1 MDYNNGGHDMGVVVV
16 DHERRRGDEAGPGA
30 HEEHVHVGVAH
41 GQDVPVVS
49 TFDFATEL
57 VGATDT
63 LDAAV
68 TAAST

>member
-1 MDYNNGGHDMGVVVV
+1 MGVVVV
-16 DHERRRGDEAGPGA
+16 GHERRGDDEEGPGA
-30 HEEHVHVGVAH
+30 HEENVHVGVADGYLTH

-49 TFDFATEL
+49 TFDLATEL